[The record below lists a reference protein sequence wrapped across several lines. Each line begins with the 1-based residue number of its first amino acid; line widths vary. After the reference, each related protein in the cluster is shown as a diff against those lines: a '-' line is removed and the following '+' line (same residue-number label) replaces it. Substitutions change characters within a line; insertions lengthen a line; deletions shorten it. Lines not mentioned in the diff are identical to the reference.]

1 MRKLIAAINMTLD
14 GYCDHTAITPDDE
27 FQDHYNELLR
37 GADTILWGR
46 ITYELM
52 EEYWPLLVK
61 DPSGNKP
68 MDDFAVLADNLTK
81 ILYSRT
87 RSTVTWKNTF
97 LKKEI
102 VKEEIAALK
111 KQPGKNILAGSRS
124 VIARLSQLD
133 LIDEYQLCICPTILG
148 KGLPLFEDFNERI
161 DLKLTNTKVLGAGA
175 IVLYY
180 EPGK

>member
-52 EEYWPLLVK
+52 EEYWPLLAK

-87 RSTVTWKNTF
+87 RSNVTWKNTF
-97 LKKEI
+97 LKTEI

-111 KQPGKNILAGSRS
+111 KQPGKNILAG
-124 VIARLSQLD
+124 
-133 LIDEYQLCICPTILG
+133 
-148 KGLPLFEDFNERI
+148 
-161 DLKLTNTKVLGAGA
+161 
-175 IVLYY
+175 
-180 EPGK
+180 